1 MALACLQLEREPCEP
16 ACRVSQRIEQP
27 IVRSHSPNGDRVQ
40 TLPLSLAEFLVVPLG
55 LAVWCFAL
63 NGFPL
68 RLARSAF
75 SARRWM
81 VAAGSST
88 HPQRLLS

>member
-1 MALACLQLEREPCEP
+1 MSCQPAHRAAHRAFALSPLETEFQKP
-16 ACRVSQRIEQP
+16 
-27 IVRSHSPNGDRVQ
+27 
-40 TLPLSLAEFLVVPLG
+40 LPLTLAEFLVVPLG

-68 RLARSAF
+68 RLARSAY

-88 HPQRLLS
+88 HPQGLQS

>member
-1 MALACLQLEREPCEP
+1 MSCQPAHRAADRAFALSTMETECKP
-16 ACRVSQRIEQP
+16 
-27 IVRSHSPNGDRVQ
+27 
-40 TLPLSLAEFLVVPLG
+40 LPLSLAEFLVVPLG

-75 SARRWM
+75 SVRRWM